1 MADDLTPEQRRR
13 NMQAIR
19 SKDTT
24 IELRLRKALWERGV
38 RYRKNYKKLI
48 GKPDIAITKYKIA
61 VFCDSDYWHGYD
73 WENRNQRIKSNRDY
87 WVPKIE
93 RNMERDREVTV
104 ALQNEG
110 WLVLRFWEWQIRKH
124 LDEFYPTTDPQ
135 LFYRSVRLVQEYK
148 ITKVLPGHHQLDIP
162 TSLIGEIE
170 DGFAQIERNGQLK
183 QGNGLFEFRDFQI
196 QI

>member
-24 IELRLRKALWERGV
+24 IELRMRKALWERGI

-93 RNMERDREVTV
+93 RNMERDREVTA

-110 WLVLRFWEWQIRKH
+110 WLVLRFWEWQIRKQ
-124 LDEFYPTTDPQ
+124 LDECVETVLQ
-135 LFYRSVRLVQEYK
+135 SIEARKQASKGGGVQ
-148 ITKVLPGHHQLDIP
+148 
-162 TSLIGEIE
+162 
-170 DGFAQIERNGQLK
+170 
-183 QGNGLFEFRDFQI
+183 
-196 QI
+196 

>member
-24 IELRLRKALWERGV
+24 IELRMRKALWQRGV
-38 RYRKNYKKLI
+38 RYRKNYKKLV

-73 WENRNQRIKSNRDY
+73 WESRNQRIKSNRDY

-93 RNMERDREVTV
+93 RNMKRDREVTA
-104 ALQNEG
+104 ALQDEG
-110 WLVLRFWEWQIRKH
+110 WLVLRFWEWQIRKQ
-124 LDEFYPTTDPQ
+124 LDECVEEVLQSIEARKQ
-135 LFYRSVRLVQEYK
+135 LSK
-148 ITKVLPGHHQLDIP
+148 G
-162 TSLIGEIE
+162 SGE
-170 DGFAQIERNGQLK
+170 Q
-183 QGNGLFEFRDFQI
+183 
-196 QI
+196 

>member
-24 IELRLRKALWERGV
+24 IELRMRKALWQCGV
-38 RYRKNYKKLI
+38 RYRKNYKKLV
-48 GKPDIAITKYKIA
+48 GKPDIAITKYRIA

-93 RNMERDREVTV
+93 RNMKRDREVT
-104 ALQNEG
+104 ATLQEEG
-110 WLVLRFWEWQIRKH
+110 WLVLRFWEWQIRKQ
-124 LDEFYPTTDPQ
+124 LDECVEEVLQSIEARKQ
-135 LFYRSVRLVQEYK
+135 LSK
-148 ITKVLPGHHQLDIP
+148 A
-162 TSLIGEIE
+162 SGE
-170 DGFAQIERNGQLK
+170 Q
-183 QGNGLFEFRDFQI
+183 
-196 QI
+196 

>member
-19 SKDTT
+19 SKDTS
-24 IELRLRKALWERGV
+24 IELALRKALWERGI

-73 WENRNQRIKSNRDY
+73 WENRNQRINSNRDY

-93 RNMERDREVTV
+93 RNMERDREVTS
-104 ALQNEG
+104 ALQSEG
-110 WLVLRFWEWQIRKH
+110 WLVIRFWEWQIKKH
-124 LDEFYPTTDPQ
+124 LDECVEEVLRTVSTRSQ
-135 LFYRSVRLVQEYK
+135 LQK
-148 ITKVLPGHHQLDIP
+148 
-162 TSLIGEIE
+162 
-170 DGFAQIERNGQLK
+170 
-183 QGNGLFEFRDFQI
+183 
-196 QI
+196 

>member
-24 IELRLRKALWERGV
+24 IELLLRKALWERGV

-48 GKPDIAITKYKIA
+48 GKPDIAITKYRIA

-73 WENRNQRIKSNRDY
+73 WENRNHRIKSNRDY

-93 RNMERDREVTV
+93 RNMKRDQEVTER
-104 ALQNEG
+104 LQHEG
-110 WLVLRFWEWQIRKH
+110 WIVLRFWEWQIRKK
-124 LDEFYPTTDPQ
+124 LSECVEDILQAIES
-135 LFYRSVRLVQEYK
+135 RS
-148 ITKVLPGHHQLDIP
+148 
-162 TSLIGEIE
+162 
-170 DGFAQIERNGQLK
+170 
-183 QGNGLFEFRDFQI
+183 
-196 QI
+196 

>member
-1 MADDLTPEQRRR
+1 MADDLTPEQRCR

-38 RYRKNYKKLI
+38 HYRKNYKKLI

-73 WENRNQRIKSNRDY
+73 WKNRNQRIKSNRDY

-93 RNMERDREVTV
+93 RNMERDREVTS

-124 LDEFYPTTDPQ
+124 LSECVETILQ
-135 LFYRSVRLVQEYK
+135 A
-148 ITKVLPGHHQLDIP
+148 
-162 TSLIGEIE
+162 IE
-170 DGFAQIERNGQLK
+170 SRK
-183 QGNGLFEFRDFQI
+183 
-196 QI
+196 

>member
-24 IELRLRKALWERGV
+24 IELRMRKALWQRGV
-38 RYRKNYKKLI
+38 RYRKNYKKLV

-73 WENRNQRIKSNRDY
+73 WESRNQRIKSNRDY

-93 RNMERDREVTV
+93 RNMKRDREVTA
-104 ALQNEG
+104 ALQDEG
-110 WLVLRFWEWQIRKH
+110 WLVLRFWEWQIRKQ
-124 LDEFYPTTDPQ
+124 LDECVEAVLQSIEARKQ
-135 LFYRSVRLVQEYK
+135 LSK
-148 ITKVLPGHHQLDIP
+148 G
-162 TSLIGEIE
+162 SGE
-170 DGFAQIERNGQLK
+170 Q
-183 QGNGLFEFRDFQI
+183 
-196 QI
+196 

>member
-1 MADDLTPEQRRR
+1 MADDLTPEQRRK

-73 WENRNQRIKSNRDY
+73 WENRNQWIKSNRSY

-93 RNMERDREVTV
+93 RNMKRDVEVTA
-104 ALQNEG
+104 ALQRDG
-110 WLVLRFWEWQIRKH
+110 WLVLRFWEWQIRKQ
-124 LDEFYPTTDPQ
+124 LDECVEAVLRAVEERKQ
-135 LFYRSVRLVQEYK
+135 L
-148 ITKVLPGHHQLDIP
+148 G
-162 TSLIGEIE
+162 
-170 DGFAQIERNGQLK
+170 
-183 QGNGLFEFRDFQI
+183 
-196 QI
+196 